1 MTKIEAV
8 PLDIDG
14 TLVDSNDAH
23 ARAWLD
29 ALAEFGLQA
38 EFEAVRCR
46 IGMGGDK
53 LLPEVTGVEEE
64 SELGQRISE
73 RRSEIFRSRYLPEL
87 EPFPG
92 AKELLQRMNDRGLR
106 LVVATSAKKEE
117 LKGLL
122 RVLEAEHL
130 LDGQTSSDD
139 AEESKPDPDIVAAA
153 LEQARCAPERVL
165 MLGDTPYDAE
175 AAARAGVGLVGF
187 RCGGWTDERL
197 QPSVGVY
204 DGPQD
209 LLERYADSPLA

>member
-8 PLDIDG
+8 LLDIDG

-23 ARAWLD
+23 AKAWLD

-53 LLPEVTGVEEE
+53 LLPEVTGVAEE
-64 SELGQRISE
+64 SELGQRISG
-73 RRSEIFRSRYLPEL
+73 RRSEIFRSRYLPKL
-87 EPFPG
+87 QAFPG
-92 AKELLQRMNDRGLR
+92 AKELLRRMNDEGLR
-106 LVVATSAKKEE
+106 LVVATSAKEEE

-122 RVLEAEHL
+122 RVLESEHL

-139 AEESKPDPDIVAAA
+139 AEESKPDPDIVVAA
-153 LEQARCAPERVL
+153 LEQAGCPPERVL
-165 MLGDTPYDAE
+165 MLGDTPYDAQ

-197 QPSVGVY
+197 QPSVEVY

-209 LLERYADSPLA
+209 LLERYTESPLA